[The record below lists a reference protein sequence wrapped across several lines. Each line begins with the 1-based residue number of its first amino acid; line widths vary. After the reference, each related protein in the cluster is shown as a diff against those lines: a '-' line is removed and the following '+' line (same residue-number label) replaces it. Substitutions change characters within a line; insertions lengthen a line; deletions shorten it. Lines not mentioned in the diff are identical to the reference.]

1 MGRRSRPCGRQRRF
15 GSGKIESGD
24 ELLSIANG
32 LAMIGERDDAD
43 QWAVTE
49 DA

>member
-1 MGRRSRPCGRQRRF
+1 MRRF

-32 LAMIGERDDAD
+32 LAMIGERDDAA